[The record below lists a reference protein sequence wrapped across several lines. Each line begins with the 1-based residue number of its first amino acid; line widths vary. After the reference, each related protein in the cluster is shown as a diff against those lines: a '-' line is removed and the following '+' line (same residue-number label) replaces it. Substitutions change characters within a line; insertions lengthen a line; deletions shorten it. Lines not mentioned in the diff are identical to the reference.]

1 MAFNLSD
8 YETVEERLEKFWKQF
23 PDGRIETQL
32 VSATDKRFI
41 VQAWAYRTFVD
52 SVPFTSGLAFED
64 IADRGVNATSAL
76 ENAETSAIGR
86 CLASGGFAAKG
97 KRPSQTEMN
106 KVQNFTK
113 SKPEPIQVQNPDDE
127 WTVKT
132 IKEPEPIDISQAF
145 GGTEEIPHCKHGE
158 MKRKEGT
165 SKTGKAYMGYVCY
178 GYLAT
183 GGDRQ
188 CDAIWYELTPSGK
201 WKPQEKK

>member
-32 VSATDKRFI
+32 VSATEKRFI

-113 SKPEPIQVQNPDDE
+113 ERPTPIQVQNPEDE

-132 IKEPEPIDISQAF
+132 TEEPKPIDIAEAF
-145 GGTEEIPHCKHGE
+145 KDEEKHMCKHGQ
-158 MKRKEGT
+158 MQLQNGIGRTQKP
-165 SKTGKAYMGYVCY
+165 YYGYVCR
-178 GYLAT
+178 AT
-183 GGDRQ
+183 PRSEQ
-188 CDAIWYELTPSGK
+188 CPPIWYVQTPSGK
-201 WKPQEKK
+201 WKKPEVKE